1 MTTEHRASPSSAPTD
16 PPLARDARL
25 TLRTRHRR
33 PPRDLRRDE
42 LRATASTRLAG
53 AVVDEER
60 VLLAAVR
67 VAPRDL
73 GVEREQRFDVRVQR
87 LTNRSMQARDVG
99 ARERRRRRRRVQLR
113 DETRLVA
120 V

>member
-16 PPLARDARL
+16 PPLWRFRTCSARDARL
-25 TLRTRHRR
+25 ALRTRHRR

-42 LRATASTRLAG
+42 LRATTSTRLAG

-87 LTNRSMQARDVG
+87 LTNRS
-99 ARERRRRRRRVQLR
+99 
-113 DETRLVA
+113 
-120 V
+120 